1 MVIILGNLL
10 GYFVFLHHR
19 VVKCLGHL
27 HLLWLLVL
35 LEYLLMPEL
44 HVGVLL
50 LPHEIVTFRDNT
62 LVLRMMADL

>member
-1 MVIILGNLL
+1 MVAILGNLL

-19 VVKCLGHL
+19 VVKFSGHL

-44 HVGVLL
+44 HVGVML
-50 LPHEIVTFRDNT
+50 LPDEIVTFRDNT